1 MLAAAWVVS
10 LCAFELA
17 GLHLVITAI
26 TTKAAACVLS
36 LCAIT
41 LAGLHLA
48 ITTVATLQA
57 AFSPL
62 ESATFAPR

>member
-1 MLAAAWVVS
+1 MLARPV
-10 LCAFELA
+10 
-17 GLHLVITAI
+17 LVIAAAKTAI

-57 AFSPL
+57 TFSPL
-62 ESATFAPR
+62 ESAIFAPR